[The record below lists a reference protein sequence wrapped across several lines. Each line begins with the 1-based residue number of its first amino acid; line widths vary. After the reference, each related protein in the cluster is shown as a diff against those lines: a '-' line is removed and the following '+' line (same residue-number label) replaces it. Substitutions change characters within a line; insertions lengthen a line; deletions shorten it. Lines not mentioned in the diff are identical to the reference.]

1 MNRKKGAEYRVQAVS
16 ERNGKKYIIK
26 VGYQL
31 AMDLIKKRRSK
42 EAPIICSICQTRDE
56 YGLIYEVDIPT
67 GINKHVLSICRR
79 CRNKMKTNKVAFIY
93 SAFDTNKR
101 RY

>member
-31 AMDLIKKRRSK
+31 AMDLIKK
-42 EAPIICSICQTRDE
+42 T
-56 YGLIYEVDIPT
+56 
-67 GINKHVLSICRR
+67 
-79 CRNKMKTNKVAFIY
+79 
-93 SAFDTNKR
+93 
-101 RY
+101 